1 MNYLNHTKA
10 SELSM
15 ITRAHRETETS
26 RAKSVCWR
34 CSAVSNSLQPH
45 GLLHTGLPC
54 PSLFPRVCSN
64 SCPLSLWCHPTIS
77 SSVAP
82 FSSCPQSFPAS
93 GSFPVSQFFTSGG
106 QSTGASASA
115 SVLPVNIQDSFP
127 FWLTG
132 LISLQSRGLSR
143 VFSSTTVRKHQFFG
157 AYPSLWSNS
166 HTRACYWKNH
176 SFDYTDV
183 MSLLFNHFLQ

>member
-1 MNYLNHTKA
+1 MRKSFVQSIFLKFRSVIHSCLTV
-10 SELSM
+10 EL
-15 ITRAHRETETS
+15 
-26 RAKSVCWR
+26 
-34 CSAVSNSLQPH
+34 H
-45 GLLHTGLPC
+45 GLQHARLPC
-54 PSLFPRVCSN
+54 PSLSPRVCPN
-64 SCPLSLWCHPTIS
+64 SCPWSQSCHSVISFSLTH
-77 SSVAP
+77 
-82 FSSCPQSFPAS
+82 FSYCPQPFPTS

-143 VFSSTTVRKHQFFG
+143 VFSSTTVGKHQFFG